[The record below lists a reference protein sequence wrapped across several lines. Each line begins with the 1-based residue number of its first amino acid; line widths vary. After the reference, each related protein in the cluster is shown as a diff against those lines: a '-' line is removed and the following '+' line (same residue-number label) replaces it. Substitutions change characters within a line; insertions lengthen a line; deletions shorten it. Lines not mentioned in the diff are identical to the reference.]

1 MNVVE
6 FRIRVDMDNMKV
18 TECFP
23 AEDIERLWLP
33 PEGYELVPKTPP
45 PPPTKWQKF
54 VDGVDQLFWVLEDRV
69 WALVCTPFAVLVFII
84 LLKAAARL

>member
-6 FRIRVDMDNMKV
+6 FKIRVDLDNGRV

-23 AEDIERLWLP
+23 AEDIDRVWLP

-45 PPPTKWQKF
+45 PPPTKWQRF
-54 VDGVDQLFWVLEDRV
+54 VDGIEQLFCVIEDR
-69 WALVCTPFAVLVFII
+69 ALPLICAPFVVLLLIIFIKI
-84 LLKAAARL
+84 AARL